1 MQLQLERIYAG
12 PSGEGGHASR
22 SRQQEI
28 LPQWGTAGG
37 GREVVS
43 RGGDEMKGELA
54 MHQTQTLRPG

>member
-12 PSGEGGHASR
+12 PSGEGGHASC

-37 GREVVS
+37 VGS
-43 RGGDEMKGELA
+43 KQKGGGVEMKGELA
-54 MHQTQTLRPG
+54 MH